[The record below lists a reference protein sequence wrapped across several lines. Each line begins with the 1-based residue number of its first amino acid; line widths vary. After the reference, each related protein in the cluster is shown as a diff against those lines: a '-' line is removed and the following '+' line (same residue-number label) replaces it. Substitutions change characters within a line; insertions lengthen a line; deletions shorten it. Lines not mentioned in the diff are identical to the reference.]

1 MIMAVRHLLRKYG
14 YPPDI
19 SADATKLVVSQAKQ
33 MAIGPI

>member
-1 MIMAVRHLLRKYG
+1 KYG

-33 MAIGPI
+33 MAIRPI